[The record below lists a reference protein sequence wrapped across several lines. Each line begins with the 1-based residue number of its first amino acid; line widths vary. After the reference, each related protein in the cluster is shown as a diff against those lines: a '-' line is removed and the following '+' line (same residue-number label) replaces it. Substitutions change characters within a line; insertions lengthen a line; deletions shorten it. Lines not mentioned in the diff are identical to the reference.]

1 MMHRSG
7 QKRRRVRH
15 HLCVVAFMAFVV
27 TGGVAGAA
35 SEAPMVQT
43 PYGLVLGRSA
53 AGVDSFKGI
62 PYAVPPSGAL
72 RWRPPQPLPETSE
85 STRIDAGAFGPACP
99 QIARMGARNIPT
111 SENCLSLNIWRPSER
126 RGGPLPVMV
135 WVHGGAFIGGS
146 SAEPLYDGTR
156 LAQKGVIVVSFNY
169 RLGRLGFF
177 AHPALAAVR
186 PKGEAQANYGF
197 MDQIAALGWV
207 RDNIGRFGGDPAQ
220 VTLFGQSAGG
230 ASVNFLT
237 IMPSARGLFA
247 RAISQSGF
255 PRWAGREL
263 TQGTA
268 SAEAIGVEYAHRH
281 GIDGVSAMQADA
293 LRALPVSALTEDDP
307 PEDIDRSTPMPIVD
321 GQLLAAPL
329 PTLLAQGK
337 MLPVPLILGGT
348 SCDASVYGP
357 DALALFTFAS
367 PADPTFKRLYP
378 GPLQAAVRAA
388 QTDRIETE
396 PVRFQA
402 QAWAAA
408 GLPVWVYDFDHGG
421 AGKGWQSD
429 GCRGAA
435 HASELPYVFGNLR
448 TRYTS
453 QSDDGGQGITPV
465 AAAVRQDRRLSE
477 QMMAYWVSF
486 AQKGVPDAA
495 GIAPVWPLYVPLS
508 GPVLEFGPHDLSV
521 MTYFREAQLDWIA
534 SKLSGL
540 AVW

>member
-1 MMHRSG
+1 M
-7 QKRRRVRH
+7 
-15 HLCVVAFMAFVV
+15 
-27 TGGVAGAA
+27 
-35 SEAPMVQT
+35 
-43 PYGLVLGRSA
+43 
-53 AGVDSFKGI
+53 
-62 PYAVPPSGAL
+62 
-72 RWRPPQPLPETSE
+72 
-85 STRIDAGAFGPACP
+85 
-99 QIARMGARNIPT
+99 
-111 SENCLSLNIWRPSER
+111 
-126 RGGPLPVMV
+126 
-135 WVHGGAFIGGS
+135 
-146 SAEPLYDGTR
+146 
-156 LAQKGVIVVSFNY
+156 
-169 RLGRLGFF
+169 
-177 AHPALAAVR
+177 
-186 PKGEAQANYGF
+186 
-197 MDQIAALGWV
+197 
-207 RDNIGRFGGDPAQ
+207 
-220 VTLFGQSAGG
+220 
-230 ASVNFLT
+230 
-237 IMPSARGLFA
+237 
-247 RAISQSGF
+247 
-255 PRWAGREL
+255 
-263 TQGTA
+263 
-268 SAEAIGVEYAHRH
+268 EYAHRH

-307 PEDIDRSTPMPIVD
+307 PEDIDRTTPMPIVD

-348 SCDASVYGP
+348 SCDASVYGS

-448 TRYTS
+448 TRYTN

>member
-1 MMHRSG
+1 MCRCLHGLCCYGERGWRGTRGAHGADPLWSG
-7 QKRRRVRH
+7 
-15 HLCVVAFMAFVV
+15 
-27 TGGVAGAA
+27 AGSSA
-35 SEAPMVQT
+35 S
-43 PYGLVLGRSA
+43 
-53 AGVDSFKGI
+53 GVDSFKGI
-62 PYAVPPSGAL
+62 PYATPPIGAL
-72 RWRPPQPLPETSE
+72 RWRPPQPLPVTGEPA
-85 STRIDAGAFGPACP
+85 RIDAGAFGPACP
-99 QIARMGARNIPT
+99 QIARMAVRDIPT

-126 RGGPLPVMV
+126 RGESLPVMI

-146 SAEPLYDGTR
+146 SAEALYDGTR
-156 LAQKGVIVVSFNY
+156 LAQKGVTVVSFNY

-177 AHPALAAVR
+177 THPALTAAR

-207 RDNIGRFGGDPAQ
+207 RDNIARFGGDPEQ

-237 IMPSARGLFA
+237 VMQSARGLFA

-255 PRWAGREL
+255 SRWAGRAL

-268 SAEAIGVEYAHRH
+268 SAEAIGVEYAHPH
-281 GIDGVSAMQADA
+281 GIDGVSARQADA
-293 LRALPVSALTEDDP
+293 LRALPVSALTEDDS
-307 PEDIDRSTPMPIVD
+307 PEDIDRTTPMPIVD
-321 GQLLAAPL
+321 GQLLTAPL

-367 PADPTFKRLYP
+367 PVDPAFKRLYP
-378 GPLQAAVRAA
+378 GPLQTAVREA

-402 QAWAAA
+402 RAWAAA

-435 HASELPYVFGNLR
+435 HASELPYVFGNLH
-448 TRYTS
+448 TGYTN
-453 QSDDGGQGITPV
+453 QSDDGTQGSTPV
-465 AAAVRQDRRLSE
+465 ATAVGQDRTLSE

-495 GIAPVWPLYVPLS
+495 GMAPVWPRYVLLS

-521 MTYFREAQLDWIA
+521 MTYFRQAQLDWIM